1 MTKKLLPLVLIA
13 VTILLLA
20 SCNKES
26 DGKWDDN
33 IRLSSKTANF
43 EAGIDSVS
51 ISTEGTGWWVVDISV
66 GDSTYY
72 GFEDID
78 IESDNYTIQKGGIV
92 VERRNLTT
100 LFIQADAN
108 TTGTSRII
116 SVGLEAGDYFDRV
129 TITQAAN

>member
-13 VTILLLA
+13 VTILILA

-26 DGKWDDN
+26 DGKWNDN
-33 IRLSSKTANF
+33 IRLFSKTASF
-43 EAGIDSVS
+43 EADVDSVT
-51 ISTEGTGWWVVDISV
+51 ISTEGTWWWVVDISV

-72 GFEDID
+72 GFENINL
-78 IESDNYTIQKGGIV
+78 ESDNYTIQKGGIV
-92 VERRNLTT
+92 VERRNSTT

-116 SVGLEAGDYFDRV
+116 SVGLEAGDYIDRV